1 MFLTVKEAVLIALA
15 RCDWWLF
22 GTDEFKVS
30 VVKAYNRCSESSPG
44 IVEPSALVS
53 VAGSSVLNVRYRK
66 LGRNGGYKRTK
77 TRWGAI
83 FVLLYI
89 GHD

>member
-1 MFLTVKEAVLIALA
+1 MTGGCL
-15 RCDWWLF
+15 
-22 GTDEFKVS
+22 GMDEFKVS
-30 VVKAYNRCSESSPG
+30 MVKAYNRCSESSPG

-53 VAGSSVLNVRYRK
+53 VAGNGILNVRYKK
-66 LGRNGGYKRTK
+66 LGRKGGYKRTK
-77 TRWGAI
+77 TRWGSI